1 MFFKEFFDAKD
12 VHHMKTHLLFTC
24 TRCRKMVCKEIIHKT
39 RVIFLSFEDF
49 TLVLL
54 ISSTIELPKFIFR
67 QLFLF
72 FLCTAWIA
80 WTQKERERSCFL
92 TASFSFCV
100 KFILRIIHGTQTYA
114 IVLYNNVFFLFS
126 CIFVQIS
133 AKLYNHGA
141 AYSHRCNKVIYTLI
155 ILLFFYEY
163 DIFRCK

>member
-1 MFFKEFFDAKD
+1 
-12 VHHMKTHLLFTC
+12 
-24 TRCRKMVCKEIIHKT
+24 
-39 RVIFLSFEDF
+39 
-49 TLVLL
+49 
-54 ISSTIELPKFIFR
+54 LPKFIFR

-100 KFILRIIHGTQTYA
+100 KFILRIIHATQTYA

-126 CIFVQIS
+126 CIFGQIS